1 MIDTAFADR
10 IKKISDADLDAQV
23 SNAYDIAY
31 GKSFGND
38 HEAHGDAI
46 QEYEMFARERKRRR
60 AASEQ
65 SGVVAQCRRHA
76 PVAIVEP

>member
-10 IKKISDADLDAQV
+10 IKKLSDAELEHEESA
-23 SNAYDIAY
+23 AYEIAY
-31 GKSFGND
+31 GESFGND
-38 HEAHGDAI
+38 HKAHADAI
-46 QEYEMFARERKRRR
+46 QEYGMLAREWKRRR

-65 SGVVAQCRRHA
+65 SSVVAQCRHA